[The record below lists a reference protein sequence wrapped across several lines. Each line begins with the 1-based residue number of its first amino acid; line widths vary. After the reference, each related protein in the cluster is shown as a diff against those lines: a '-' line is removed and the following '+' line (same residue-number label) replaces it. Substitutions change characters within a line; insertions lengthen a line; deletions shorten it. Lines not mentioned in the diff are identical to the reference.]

1 MSDTAIPERRP
12 NRAGYLS
19 FLSDEAFASLGSM
32 EGILEPAVE
41 MESKPVAAG
50 DHALWPGVI
59 ASIIVAFLAY
69 MISEAAGTGLT
80 IGSLPIPVSAGIV
93 AILLGLLAR
102 NLLGLPATLSFG
114 CKRIVKKLIPVA
126 IVLTGAKLDL
136 AAMRDVG
143 LPVLTIVVLTMT
155 VAIFG
160 TYKIGRLLGLGRKVS
175 LLLGVGTGVCGNSA
189 IVAAAPLIDADDE
202 DLVLSIGTVNLFG
215 LLAMLACVLIG
226 ANLSAQV
233 FGVWAGTTIHAV
245 PQVVAAGMS
254 HSMEAGT
261 LATLVKLVRVALLAP
276 LVFVLALMY
285 ARTHSA
291 DRASRHVVVHYARF
305 VPWFVWGFVIVAV
318 VGAMGLI
325 PELQFDAQRMPGWM
339 AGYDSIAMADVFGS
353 GARILLA
360 LAMAAIGLEV
370 NLRLLVRVSGKA
382 VLCGLLSTTM
392 LAVVGMLLI
401 RLLM

>member
-1 MSDTAIPERRP
+1 LGETAIPGQRSTRS
-12 NRAGYLS
+12 GYLS

-41 MESKPVAAG
+41 IEAAPAVAY
-50 DHALWPGVI
+50 DQSLWPGVV
-59 ASIIVAFLAY
+59 ASVIVAVAAY
-69 MISEAAGTGLT
+69 VISGAAGDGLT
-80 IGSLPIPVSAGIV
+80 IGSVPIPVSAAIV

-102 NLLGLPATLSFG
+102 NLLGLPRSLSFG
-114 CKRIVKKLIPVA
+114 CKRIVKKVIPVA

-143 LPVLTIVVLTMT
+143 LPVLSIVILTMM
-155 VAIFG
+155 VAILA
-160 TYKIGRLLGLGRKVS
+160 TYKIGRWIGLGRKVS

-226 ANLSAQV
+226 ANLSARV

-291 DRASRHVVVHYARF
+291 DKNGRHVVVHYARF
-305 VPWFVWGFVIVAV
+305 VPWFVWGFVIVAG
-318 VGAMGLI
+318 VGTMGLI
-325 PELQFDAQRMPGWM
+325 PELQFDAERIPGWM
-339 AGYDSIAMADVFGS
+339 GGYDSIAMADVL
-353 GARILLA
+353 GAGAKILLT

-382 VLCGLLSTTM
+382 VLCGLLSTTL
-392 LAVVGMLLI
+392 LAIVGMALI

>member
-1 MSDTAIPERRP
+1 MSDTAAPERRP
-12 NRAGYLS
+12 TRSGYLS
-19 FLSDEAFASLGSM
+19 FLSDEAFDSLGSM

-41 MESKPVAAG
+41 MESKPVAVG
-50 DHALWPGVI
+50 DQALWPGVV
-59 ASIIVAFLAY
+59 ASIIVAFAAY
-69 MISEAAGTGLT
+69 LISKAAGAELT

-102 NLLGLPATLSFG
+102 NLLRLPKTLTFG
-114 CKRIVKKLIPVA
+114 CKRIVKKVIPVA

-136 AAMRDVG
+136 VAMRDVG
-143 LPVLTIVVLTMT
+143 LPVLTIIVLTMT
-155 VAIFG
+155 IAIFG

-285 ARTHSA
+285 ARSHSA
-291 DRASRHVVVHYARF
+291 DRSGRHVVVHYARF

-325 PELQFDAQRMPGWM
+325 PELQFDAERMPGWM
-339 AGYDSIAMADVFGS
+339 TGYDSIALADVLGDS
-353 GARILLA
+353 AKVLLA

-392 LAVVGMLLI
+392 LAIVGMVLI